1 MRGSCRALKW
11 MALFGVVF
19 ALGAGEAAAQIT
31 IDGTAPTTLMEG
43 VGTTINLEIDAE
55 IPTGTN
61 ADTMTLSV
69 SGTGVTST
77 VLRFNV
83 PANSSGSAVDFD
95 ETGSI
100 VITPGEDANVDDE
113 TSVTLTFK
121 LNDGGLQASGG
132 TLTVTPA
139 TLTVTIEDDDMRGY
153 RLTLIT
159 PMADREEAEQI
170 EFLISPTHELTTT
183 AEPPVQLELSE
194 EYTLSGTG
202 VTPTPGEPGKGMV
215 ALTATDPLASIL
227 FTAPKDADSDDQ
239 TVTLKAL
246 WGTISEPG
254 EAVASVTLTDPDPA
268 ALTFSPLSQAPIS
281 VAVGEDV
288 ETQLP
293 KATGGEEPY
302 EYAVTPA
309 LPDGLE
315 LDEDTGMLSGE
326 PTKAADAAVFT
337 YTATDS
343 NTPTKATGSLTFII
357 TVTAA
362 TTTPADLTFT
372 PAAVPTIPA
381 LVADTPMAAVTMP
394 EATGGTM
401 PYMYSITP
409 TLPLGLMF
417 DETTRMLS
425 GTPTAASAATTYT
438 YTAEDDATPAVT
450 GSLPFMITVT
460 ATTTPPT
467 TTTLATPT
475 GFTATAGN
483 AQVTLAWTPVS
494 GATGYEYSQNL
505 GAWTAAG
512 TGPSFVV
519 VGLVNGT
526 AYSFRLRAVNATGQ
540 SLATAAVAVTPTT
553 TTPTTTT
560 LAKPTGFKAT
570 AGNAQVTLEW
580 KAVTGATGYEYSSN
594 LGSWTPAGT
603 GTSFV
608 VVSLTN
614 GTAYSFRLRA
624 VNEVTESDPTTA
636 VTATP
641 TATVTPTT
649 PTDGIITAIRVGT
662 ATTAPERT
670 VGGVA
675 RVHVTEGTTTDVNVT
690 VEWNHAQVTALWEG
704 HTAASPPE
712 PAMVRV
718 VVMPDSDTA
727 GAAWLSKAEDGA
739 DAILQTDTVSI
750 AIPAKPTATQEPDA
764 VNRFK
769 SATGKTSL
777 SLAEDVD
784 AEDEGFRVNVVAGS
798 GDLVST
804 SGSRGRTTTDRL
816 NVIVD
821 DETQGIKLSRDP
833 ASTAAIFEGATV
845 TLKAVAAPA
854 RVNLPLKVRYSV
866 TDLDGVAV
874 SSRLYTLDG
883 GTGEIPVGTGAA
895 AKDTVKFSTPKNDGN
910 REDNEF
916 TIHADVQSFD
926 LVSGAFDDIAES
938 TVDITVLDVHM
949 LPVLTISPMEGTVKE
964 GDSVELELTLDR
976 NPPRDRARRTGGEKR
991 DVTSEAVTVMLS
1003 AGAGSTAGMD
1013 DYMLPAAVT
1022 FEKHSGKAPWEQTAM
1037 VDVMVRAD
1045 DELDA
1050 GEVLML
1056 DAMVAGTVAA
1066 NGDEKSTQAG
1076 LAMLTIEEGTGK
1088 LVWALEESVVMKA
1101 VYDAIEAGAGEDMI
1115 VTEGETIMLEGND
1128 VFGAAEGVSVS
1139 YSSDSSDDDV
1149 ASDSVS
1155 GGMITVTAMGEG
1167 MAEITV
1173 TAHASS
1179 PSGVKI
1185 MDQTDPTEA
1194 SIKFPVE
1201 VGLEA
1206 LSIMLSGPDEMN
1218 LVEGGMGG
1226 MVTAMANREVTEAV
1240 TITLMR
1246 DRAMSTAGDDDY
1258 MAEAITIEA
1267 GMMSGTTMVMAVA
1280 DEMMENMDN
1289 MPEELVLYGM
1299 AADNAGEVTGEVKF
1313 YIWDAAVPALPIIA
1327 QLLLAAFLAIGGFRR
1342 YRRR

>member
-1 MRGSCRALKW
+1 MRTGAIFARGSCRALRW
-11 MALFGVVF
+11 MALAGMAF
-19 ALGAGEAAAQIT
+19 ALGSAQAAAQVTLVRPPTSFTEGVATEIRVRFMGT
-31 IDGTAPTTLMEG
+31 VPVGGTAISTVNFTVTAAGATLSNNGVVQFTLAGNASTTAAAPFDLTRMISVTPAQDADAEDGTLTVSFALVDTGPARQADGIARLAAPNTLSALP
-43 VGTTINLEIDAE
+43 VVDDDPQNFALQLRTLANNLEEAKPVEYRIVADPQIVAVTE
-55 IPTGTN
+55 MVELELLNKNYTITG
-61 ADTMTLSV
+61 DVV
-69 SGTGVTST
+69 SGTGANGVAT
-77 VLRFNV
+77 VEF
-83 PANSSGSAVDFD
+83 NSSRTTEAV
-95 ETGSI
+95 I
-100 VITPGEDANVDDE
+100 
-113 TSVTLTFK
+113 
-121 LNDGGLQASGG
+121 
-132 TLTVTPA
+132 
-139 TLTVTIEDDDMRGY
+139 MY
-153 RLTLIT
+153 
-159 PMADREEAEQI
+159 
-170 EFLISPTHELTTT
+170 
-183 AEPPVQLELSE
+183 
-194 EYTLSGTG
+194 
-202 VTPTPGEPGKGMV
+202 
-215 ALTATDPLASIL
+215 
-227 FTAPKDADSDDQ
+227 TAPKDADSDDQ
-239 TVTLKAL
+239 TVVLNAY
-246 WGTISEPG
+246 WGSGSSRRSISH
-254 EAVASVTLTDPDPA
+254 SVTLKDPD
-268 ALTFSPLSQAPIS
+268 AP
-281 VAVGEDV
+281 
-288 ETQLP
+288 
-293 KATGGEEPY
+293 
-302 EYAVTPA
+302 
-309 LPDGLE
+309 
-315 LDEDTGMLSGE
+315 
-326 PTKAADAAVFT
+326 
-337 YTATDS
+337 
-343 NTPTKATGSLTFII
+343 
-357 TVTAA
+357 
-362 TTTPADLTFT
+362 TTTPSALTFT
-372 PAAVPTIPA
+372 PATQPDIMSGV
-381 LVADTPMAAVTMP
+381 VAGTAITPMQLPTVT
-394 EATGGTM
+394 AGGTP
-401 PYMYSITP
+401 PYMYMATG
-409 TLPLGLMF
+409 LPAGLMVASA
-417 DETTRMLS
+417 TGMLT
-425 GTPTAASAATTYT
+425 GTPTAAGTMMVT
-438 YTAEDDATPAVT
+438 YTAMDSSSPALS
-450 GSLPFMITVT
+450 GSLMFSITV
-460 ATTTPPT
+460 AAAGTPP
-467 TTTLATPT
+467 TTLATPT

-483 AQVTLAWTPVS
+483 AQVALAWTAVT
-494 GATGYEYSQNL
+494 GATSYEYSANL
-505 GAWTAAG
+505 GPWTSAG

-526 AYSFRLRAVNATGQ
+526 AYSIRLRAVNAAGQ
-540 SLATAAVAVTPTT
+540 SVPTAAKVATPTA
-553 TTPTTTT
+553 TPPPTT
-560 LAKPTGFKAT
+560 LATPKGFKAT
-570 AGNAQVTLEW
+570 AGNAQVTLAW
-580 KAVTGATGYEYSSN
+580 TAVAGATGYQYSSN
-594 LGSWTPAGT
+594 LGSWTSAGT

-608 VVSLTN
+608 VVGLAN

-624 VNEVTESDPTTA
+624 INEVAQSLPTDA

-641 TATVTPTT
+641 TAIMTPTSA
-649 PTDGIITAIRVGT
+649 TDGIITAIRVGT
-662 ATTAPERT
+662 ETTAPERT
-670 VGGVA
+670 IGGVA

-690 VEWNHAQVTALWEG
+690 VEWTHAQVTALWEG
-704 HTAASPPE
+704 HTTASPPE
-712 PAMVRV
+712 PAMVQV
-718 VVMPDSDTA
+718 VVAPATDTA
-727 GAAWLSKAEDGA
+727 GAAWLSLAESGA
-739 DAILQTDTVSI
+739 DAILQTATVSI
-750 AIPAKPTATQEPDA
+750 AIPAKPKPTEEPNA
-764 VNRFK
+764 VNRFRPK
-769 SATGKTSL
+769 TGKTVL
-777 SLAEDVD
+777 SIAEDVD
-784 AEDEGFRVNVVAGS
+784 AEDEGFRVDVVPGT
-798 GDLVST
+798 GVFVST
-804 SGSRGRTTTDRL
+804 SESRGRTTTDRL

-833 ASTAAIFEGATV
+833 ASTAAIFEGDTV
-845 TLKAVAAPA
+845 PLKAVAAPA

-926 LVSGAFDDIAES
+926 LGSGAFDDIAES
-938 TVDITVLDVHM
+938 TVDITVLDVHR
-949 LPVLTISPMEGTVKE
+949 LPVVSISPMEDTVKE
-964 GDSVELELTLDR
+964 GDTVELELTLDR
-976 NPPRDRARRTGGEKR
+976 NPPRDRSRRIGGEKK

-1022 FEKHSGKAPWEQTAM
+1022 FEKHNGKAPWEQTAM

-1066 NGDEKSTQAG
+1066 NGAEKSSQAG

-1115 VTEGETIMLEGND
+1115 VTEGETIELEGND
-1128 VFGAAEGVSVS
+1128 VFGSAEGVSVS

-1185 MDQTDPTEA
+1185 MDQTDPREA

-1267 GMMSGTTMVMAVA
+1267 GMMSGTTMVMAVE
-1280 DEMMENMDN
+1280 DDMMENMDN

-1313 YIWDAAVPALPIIA
+1313 YLWDAAVPALPLIA